1 MGTFVLHSH
10 WAGTRQHVAAE
21 IRQCPVRDCGSG
33 DTMISAGSVA
43 RLLAGAGTRGAH
55 TSRVLAAQVPL
66 TTCNKLCPS
75 LTLNST
81 SFKSY

>member
-1 MGTFVLHSH
+1 
-10 WAGTRQHVAAE
+10 
-21 IRQCPVRDCGSG
+21 
-33 DTMISAGSVA
+33 MISAGSVA

-81 SFKSY
+81 SIESY